1 MKTVSM
7 LLQEKGHVVWTVS
20 PSDLVIYALR
30 LMAENN
36 IGAVPVVENDE
47 VVGIFS
53 ERDYARR
60 GDLQGHPAS
69 ATQVSELMTRLVI
82 CISQDL
88 TADECLAIMTSR
100 HIRHL
105 PVVKQDR
112 LIGIISIGD
121 AVKAII
127 SDQAFVIEQLERYIT
142 LPH

>member
-1 MKTVSM
+1 
-7 LLQEKGHVVWTVS
+7 
-20 PSDLVIYALR
+20 
-30 LMAENN
+30 
-36 IGAVPVVENDE
+36 
-47 VVGIFS
+47 
-53 ERDYARR
+53 
-60 GDLQGHPAS
+60 
-69 ATQVSELMTRLVI
+69 MTRLVI

-105 PVVKQDR
+105 PVVEQDR